1 MMLEDGD
8 ANGFKPGLLIVA
20 AVVVVG
26 VDVVGVKEAIGDDT
40 SFDQR
45 RPGEDFCTDAAL
57 VLLRFR
63 SIIGGSLT
71 ASCWRPFLLLVPLPT

>member
-1 MMLEDGD
+1 MLEEED

-20 AVVVVG
+20 AAAAAVG
-26 VDVVGVKEAIGDDT
+26 VDVVGVKEAIGNDI

-45 RPGEDFCTDAAL
+45 RAGEDFCIDAAL
-57 VLLRFR
+57 LLLRFR

-71 ASCWRPFLLLVPLPT
+71 ASWRPFLLLVSLPT